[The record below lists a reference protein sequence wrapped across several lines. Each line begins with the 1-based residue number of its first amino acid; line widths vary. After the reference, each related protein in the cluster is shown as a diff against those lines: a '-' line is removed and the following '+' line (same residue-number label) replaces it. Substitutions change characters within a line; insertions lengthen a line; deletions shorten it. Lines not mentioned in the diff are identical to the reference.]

1 MNTPD
6 INNYP
11 YPFFAKE
18 GWPFILFSVF
28 ALIVCFAFEQFF
40 LGVFFLI
47 ISVFIFQFF
56 RDPKRIG
63 PSDAAAISSPADGRV
78 VFVGKA
84 FDPLQKIDTLKISVF
99 MNVFNVH
106 SNRSP
111 IEGVV
116 ESTEYSA
123 GKFFNADLDKASE
136 HNERNAILFSDS
148 EGRKLT
154 CVQIAGLIARR
165 ICCYVDV
172 GDEVKRGSRF
182 GYIRF
187 GSRVDVYLPSESRP
201 LVSVGDRILAHSTA
215 LALWP

>member
-1 MNTPD
+1 MSSPD
-6 INNYP
+6 ITKYP

-18 GWPFILFSVF
+18 GWPFIIISVISF
-28 ALIVCFAFEQFF
+28 VIFFAFEQFF
-40 LGVFFLI
+40 LTTVFLLI
-47 ISVFIFQFF
+47 SIFVFQFF
-56 RDPKRIG
+56 RDPKRVA
-63 PSDAAAISSPADGRV
+63 PSDKTAISSPADGRV
-78 VFVGKA
+78 VYVGKG
-84 FDPLQKIDTLKISVF
+84 FDPLQKIDSLKISVF

-116 ESTEYSA
+116 ESTDYKV

-136 HNERNAILFSDS
+136 HNERNAILFSDNQ
-148 EGRKLT
+148 GRKLT

-165 ICCYVDV
+165 ICCYVDI

-187 GSRVDVYLPSESRP
+187 GSRVDIYLPQESKP
-201 LVSVGDRILAHSTA
+201 LVSVGDSILAHSTA